1 MSNPSIV
8 IVPGAWHRPAHF
20 QGLIDEL
27 AKVNYDAEAVT
38 MPAVD
43 SSPPLATWDEDAQ
56 AVREVI
62 MSKLDAGKDVVVL
75 AHSFGGIAMSE
86 AAKALGKKERGAQ
99 GLKGGIIKLVYMCAM
114 ALPEGQSHIGQLV
127 PQTPEEEEVDRQHKA
142 LESECGGLEVTSDGA
157 MRLPKDHIHL
167 VFYNRCDQKDINRA
181 VELLGTFPMG
191 PLAVPVT
198 YTAYREIPSTYIVC
212 KNDMALREPFQRR
225 MIAQGGGCFEVE
237 ECEEGHSPFMSNPG
251 FIVDYLNSPTAS
263 TSSVNPPRRQ
273 NTSCDPCR
281 RSKRRCVVQSSP
293 DGISDAICAN
303 CKRLRR
309 QCTFEFAIS
318 QSSPFSP
325 KRQKRKYGESSVS
338 TTQDVSNDIDTTIEG
353 VTGNPSNRFDAIS
366 VADQDVL
373 TAWLNLDYDEIMA
386 DSANAFSTNIEPSDS
401 FTALRFDYIV
411 PAETQGGSRGQL
423 TAKISQ
429 LTHFHEGQITGSNHH
444 RSAVGLSF
452 SSPIHL
458 LNSGI
463 DAKVFGDRLARI
475 YEAIATAS
483 ASRFLD
489 YDCNLYATGSRYRL
503 GDNNSGSSN
512 GSAPARSTV
521 DSTAI
526 SPRYALP
533 VSSQAMPYDISLLG
547 SVRFLDHLGDLYG
560 NRLNSAARK
569 KSDETFKAV
578 LRAFSMQWLPSSPS
592 FQASSAHDHS
602 SRNSKSG
609 EAGDDSSLDA
619 FIDAWMRARSLLN
632 DACDIR
638 SFRVVLATLMFVGIV
653 TPTKIIDRKDLATN
667 HFLDT
672 ALQKLSYLGG
682 LVTQYCTNLGPSST
696 YGALAEAS
704 LSIVR
709 WTAYI
714 RDTGAALAMDR
725 QCRLPDLW
733 GTTKVLA
740 NKEAVAALAVS
751 QNILELDI
759 NVQPICRKASAETF
773 CVWRQIINIKTVA
786 AQTYDTISEQSSSI
800 IEAIKL
806 SVVAVR
812 DFSESFQPFIL
823 HCVKNFHCLSTCP
836 RISLGFA
843 LVSLVMFWNL
853 GIFLLAEVFE
863 KVTKD
868 LPHSVGQE
876 IGPAVRE
883 YQRDAASC
891 VTQVVE
897 CVLNLPTEEA
907 FNLQN
912 GLGAEVPLT
921 AYHVTPSLAVTA
933 LQRAIESVIDLQLH
947 SNCDAGVLDDD
958 AHHMIPD
965 GVWDRQIDILMKG
978 LMSLDVTIGG
988 SQNCGVALRGLMH
1001 NHGDILSEC
1010 WTSGFNS

>member
-20 QGLIDEL
+20 EGLIDEL
-27 AKVNYDAEAVT
+27 AKINYDAEAVT
-38 MPAVD
+38 MPSVD
-43 SSPPLATWDEDAQ
+43 SSPPLATWDQDAQ
-56 AVREVI
+56 AVREMI

-86 AAKALGKKERGAQ
+86 GAKGLGKKERGAQ

-114 ALPEGQSHIGQLV
+114 ALPEGQSHIGHLV
-127 PQTPEEEEVDRQHKA
+127 PQTPEEEEVERQGKE
-142 LESECGGLEVTSDGA
+142 LELKCGGLEVTSDGA
-157 MRLPKDHIHL
+157 MLLPKDHIHL
-167 VFYNRCDQKDINRA
+167 IFYNRCDQKDIDRA
-181 VELLGTFPMG
+181 VGLLGTFPMG

-225 MIAQGGGCFEVE
+225 MIAQGEGCFEVE

-251 FIVDYLNSPTAS
+251 FIVDSAS
-263 TSSVNPPRRQ
+263 TSPVNQPRRQ

-293 DGISDAICAN
+293 DGISDAICGN

-318 QSSPFSP
+318 QSSPFSHR
-325 KRQKRKYGESSVS
+325 RQKRKYGESSVS
-338 TTQDVSNDIDTTIEG
+338 TTQNESNDIDTTIEDVAG
-353 VTGNPSNRFDAIS
+353 SPSHRFDATS
-366 VADQDVL
+366 VADQDIL
-373 TAWLNLDYDEIMA
+373 AAWLNLDYDGIVA

-401 FTALRFDYIV
+401 CTALRSDYIV
-411 PAETQGGSRGQL
+411 PAQAQGGGQGQL
-423 TAKISQ
+423 TR
-429 LTHFHEGQITGSNHH
+429 FHEGQTTGSNHH
-444 RSAVGLSF
+444 RPVVGLSF

-463 DAKVFGDRLARI
+463 DAKIFGDRLARI

-489 YDCNLYATGSRYRL
+489 YDCNLYATGSRYRM
-503 GDNNSGSSN
+503 GDSDSGSSN

-526 SPRYALP
+526 SPRYGLP
-533 VSSQAMPYDISLLG
+533 VSSQALPYDISLLG

-560 NRLNSAARK
+560 NRLNSVARK

-578 LRAFSMQWLPSSPS
+578 LRVFSMQWLP
-592 FQASSAHDHS
+592 SSAHDHS
-602 SRNSKSG
+602 SRNLKSG
-609 EAGDDSSLDA
+609 EAGDSSLDA
-619 FIDAWMRARSLLN
+619 FIDAWVRARSLLS
-632 DACDIR
+632 DACEVR

-653 TPTKIIDRKDLATN
+653 IPTKITDREDLAPN

-672 ALQKLSYLGG
+672 ALQKLSYLDG
-682 LVTQYCTNLGPSST
+682 LVTQYCANLGPSST

-725 QCRLPDLW
+725 KCKLPDIW
-733 GTTKVLA
+733 GTTKVLS
-740 NKEAVAALAVS
+740 NKDAVAALAVS

-759 NVQPICRKASAETF
+759 NVQHICRKASAETF

-786 AQTYDTISEQSSSI
+786 TQTYGTVNERSSST

-806 SVVAVR
+806 SVAAVR
-812 DFSESFQPFIL
+812 DFSETFQPFIL
-823 HCVKNFHCLSTCP
+823 HCIKNFHCLSTYTLTNLP
-836 RISLGFA
+836 TYIFSRSSIADVSLTGLA

-853 GIFLLAEVFE
+853 GIFLLAEVFK

-868 LPHSVGQE
+868 LDRSFSQE
-876 IGPAVRE
+876 IELAVRE
-883 YQRDAASC
+883 YQRDATSC

-897 CVLNLPTEEA
+897 CVLNLPAEEA

-933 LQRAIESVIDLQLH
+933 LQRAIENVIDLQLY
-947 SNCDAGVLDDD
+947 SNCDAGVSDDD
-958 AHHMIPD
+958 AHSLIPD
-965 GVWDRQIDILMKG
+965 GIWDRQIDVLMKG

-988 SQNCGVALRGLMH
+988 SQTCGVALRGLMH

-1010 WTSGFNS
+1010 WISGFDS